1 MIWLDSAVLDV
12 TEWCCRRFQVLTG
25 RTNVW
30 LALQLTNLSIIVY
43 FVWAGL
49 YFVTGGLWSRVAL
62 VLFCSGLL
70 YLLTQTI
77 FKEPIEAYENNAY
90 RRVAKGLR
98 NPRRI
103 RDMLLRIPF
112 LTLSVLLLYPVVLI
126 YTNLRLPIAIL
137 SYSLIVLTTVVLY
150 LLACDPLPPC
160 AGKLREWLGGSVP
173 SPLAASE
180 SPGGRAEIRRSKKPM
195 ILTLVVA
202 VAGSLSADPQST
214 LAERIKTLTRESRWT
229 LVASVPISF
238 KTHHPQGVV
247 KTREGF
253 ILSSVEVLDR
263 ERSEGVGHLFKMDAA
278 GKLVAALT
286 LGEGAIYHPG
296 GIDYDGTHVWVPVA
310 EYRPNSRS
318 IIYRVDPQTM
328 KATEMF
334 RFDDHIGAIVHNT
347 DDRTLHGVSWGSR
360 RFYRWTLD
368 AGGRAS
374 IASTTLNTSHYVDYQ
389 DCKYI
394 GGRRM
399 LCTGVTE
406 MRRTP
411 ESTPFRLG
419 GIELVDLRD
428 GRPLHQVP
436 VLLWTHGGMDMTHNP
451 VWLEPTASGVRGYF
465 IPEDDSSTLY
475 VYEAR

>member
-1 MIWLDSAVLDV
+1 MIWIDSAVLDF

-49 YFVTGGLWSRVAL
+49 YFVSGGLWSRVAL
-62 VLFCSGLL
+62 VLFCGGLL
-70 YLLTQTI
+70 YLLTQTV

-126 YTNLRLPIAIL
+126 YINLRLPIAIL

-160 AGKLREWLGGSVP
+160 TGKVKEWLRG
-173 SPLAASE
+173 LAPARLASSE
-180 SPGGRAEIRRSKKPM
+180 SKLPTVFA
-195 ILTLVVA
+195 VA
-202 VAGSLSADPQST
+202 VLLGGSLSADFHSA
-214 LAERIKTLTRESRWT
+214 LGERVAALTRESRWK
-229 LVASVPISF
+229 LVASVLISF
-238 KTHHPQGVV
+238 KTHHPQGLV
-247 KTREGF
+247 KIGDGF
-253 ILSSVEVLDR
+253 ILSSVEVRDPAR
-263 ERSEGVGHLFKMDAA
+263 REGVGHLFKMNAA
-278 GKLVAALT
+278 GRLIAAVK
-286 LGEGAIYHPG
+286 LGEGTIYHPG

-318 IIYRVDPQTM
+318 IVYRVDPHTM

-334 RFDDHIGAIVHNT
+334 RFADHIGAIVHNT
-347 DDRTLHGVSWGSR
+347 DDHTLHGVSWGSR

-368 AGGRAS
+368 AEGRVSNAS
-374 IASTTLNTSHYVDYQ
+374 AAPEALRTLNTSHYVDYQ
-389 DCKYI
+389 DCKYV
-394 GGRRM
+394 GDRRM

-406 MRRTP
+406 IRRTP
-411 ESTPFRLG
+411 ESPPFRLG
-419 GIELVDLRD
+419 GIELVDLGD

-436 VLLWTHGGMDMTHNP
+436 VLLWTSNGMDMTHNP

-465 IPEDDSSTLY
+465 VPEDDTSTLY
-475 VYEAR
+475 VYEVEAK